1 MSTVPHSSA
10 CPVDWAGGALVEA
23 AHPIARKLQAAAQV
37 LPLGFQAVH
46 LLDSLLACCLA
57 CPRFDTAAKQ
67 PACHQPYFVQHSLL
81 LRSHRMPPPRFDCR
95 RAELCSEQ
103 GRRHDSGAGAR
114 APGHLTCR
122 LAGEHRVRAG
132 SRTLVI
138 RFRAHSIAASG
149 QDSRLA
155 ACA

>member
-23 AHPIARKLQAAAQV
+23 AHLIARKLQAAQV
-37 LPLGFQAVH
+37 LPLGFQSVH
-46 LLDSLLACCLA
+46 LLTSLLACCLA
-57 CPRFDTAAKQ
+57 CPAFDKQ

-81 LRSHRMPPPRFDCR
+81 LRNHRMPPPRFKCR

-103 GRRHDSGAGAR
+103 GRRHNSGAGAG

-122 LAGEHRVRAG
+122 LAGEHRVRVG
-132 SRTLVI
+132 GRTLVI